1 MPEYENYLKHV
12 KMERKKK
19 TCLKVVNVDTKN

>member
-12 KMERKKK
+12 KMEREKM
-19 TCLKVVNVDTKN
+19 CLQVVNVDTKN